1 MRIVILGSGN
11 VATVLGRLFK
21 SSGHSVVQVYSRNV
35 DHAMVLAWELQAI
48 PTNDYRQIIPDANLY
63 VAALS
68 DTALYTLSDFLVLKK
83 GLLVHTAGSV
93 PIQALEKSATNH
105 GVLYPLQSLRKDMK
119 IIPEIPFFIE
129 ANTADDLCL
138 LEEFALT
145 LSSSVTKTDSTTRMK
160 WHIGAVMVS
169 NFTNMLYTVADDYC
183 RKEGFDFLKLKP
195 LILETANRIGERPVA
210 ELQTGPA
217 VRNDR
222 TTIEKHLAEL
232 QKSHPELASLYEY
245 LSEATS
251 NWFNKRREQF
261 GNSHSF

>member
-21 SSGHSVVQVYSRNV
+21 ASGHTVEQVYSRNV

-48 PTNDYRQIIPDANLY
+48 ATNDYRQLIPDANLY
-63 VAALS
+63 VAAIS
-68 DTALYTLSDFLVLKK
+68 DTSLYKLHEILTLKK

-93 PIQALEKSATNH
+93 PMQVLEKSAANH
-105 GVLYPLQSLRKDMK
+105 GVLYPLQSLRKEMK
-119 IIPEIPFFIE
+119 VIPEIPFFIE

-145 LSSSVTKTDSTTRMK
+145 LSSSVTKTDSATRMK
-160 WHIGAVMVS
+160 WHISAVMVS

-183 RKEGFDFLKLKP
+183 RKEGLDFLQLKP
-195 LILETANRIGERPVA
+195 LIVETANRLGERPVA

-222 TTIEKHLAEL
+222 STIERHFAEL
-232 QKSHPELASLYEY
+232 KQAHPELAKLYGY

-251 NWFNKRREQF
+251 NWFNQRRD
-261 GNSHSF
+261 